1 MVKSRNNFAL
11 AAFLG
16 CVFLALFV
24 GCQREDEGNE
34 IGANLP
40 EVACQPEDVTADPP
54 FTVGSTRTA
63 VPPETFLAD
72 QIENYYGVSLVE
84 NRLANISVFCDLFEM
99 ADEAAAVEFLART
112 CAVPQMEKAE
122 PPVVGQEVCALQSTG
137 FRMVNFRQGT
147 VVVSILADSGGFS
160 VDEWAV
166 AVNGRLNQEGN

>member
-1 MVKSRNNFAL
+1 MVKSRNNFVL

-40 EVACQPEDVTADPP
+40 EVACQPADVTADPP

-72 QIENYYGVSLVE
+72 QIENYYGVQLVE
-84 NRLANISVFCDLFEM
+84 NSLTNTTVYCDLFEM
-99 ADEAAAVEFLART
+99 ADEETAVEMLART
-112 CAVPQMEKAE
+112 CSVPDMSQTET
-122 PPVVGQEVCALQSTG
+122 PVVGQEVCALESTG
-137 FRMVNFRQGT
+137 YRMVNFRQERI
-147 VVVSILADSGGFS
+147 VVSILADSNGLG

-166 AVNGRLNQEGN
+166 AVNGRLQEK